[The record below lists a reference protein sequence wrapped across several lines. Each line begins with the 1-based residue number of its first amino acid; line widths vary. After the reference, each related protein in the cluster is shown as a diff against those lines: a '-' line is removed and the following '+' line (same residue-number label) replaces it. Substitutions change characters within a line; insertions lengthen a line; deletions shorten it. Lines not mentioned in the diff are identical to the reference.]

1 MARYR
6 QVETAFWTDSFVLK
20 LTPEEKYYYLFLL
33 TNPHTTQCGIYEL
46 PEMMAQVETGYNRE
60 TLIKLRDRFV
70 NRYKKIAY
78 SEQTEEY
85 CIVNWLKYNS
95 LKSPKVKSCIE
106 KEIADVKDKSLIQ
119 YLYGIESL
127 SIDWGEEEERE
138 EEEREEE
145 EREEK
150 KKETIWG
157 LIDDSNFTDAFKDQ
171 LREWVKYKNEK
182 NDRYKPTGFKKLL
195 TQIQNNINRYGEEAV
210 MILIDESMANNWK
223 GIIWSKLES
232 NKKQTG
238 GNPFK
243 EALRKELENE
253 QSGSNCDYDG
263 YQGGLSKLLQEPG
276 RD

>member
-127 SIDWGEEEERE
+127 SIDWGEEEEEEKE
-138 EEEREEE
+138 EEEKEEE

-150 KKETIWG
+150 KKEKKTPKIIKHKHG
-157 LIDDSNFTDAFKDQ
+157 LYNNVSLSDTEYSKLINDYGYNQAHDAIEF
-171 LREWVKYKNEK
+171 LSAYREEKGYKNKSDYLSIKRWVFDAVNE
-182 NDRYKPTGFKKLL
+182 RKLK
-195 TQIQNNINRYGEEAV
+195 
-210 MILIDESMANNWK
+210 S
-223 GIIWSKLES
+223 
-232 NKKQTG
+232 

-243 EALRKELENE
+243 DALRRELENE
-253 QSGSNCDYDG
+253 QERSNSNYDG
-263 YQGGLSKLLQEPG
+263 YQGGLSELLPEPDG
-276 RD
+276 D